1 MIIFQCASIK
11 LDFVTYLDCKTVS
24 RMVAIAS
31 LGIQG
36 IDVTPA
42 VQDFTY
48 QTAKRM
54 AQLESLLKVSN
65 VKVKKY
71 ESDL

>member
-1 MIIFQCASIK
+1 MK

>member
-1 MIIFQCASIK
+1 MV
-11 LDFVTYLDCKTVS
+11 VT
-24 RMVAIAS
+24 AS
-31 LGIQG
+31 LAIQG

-54 AQLESLLKVSN
+54 AQLETLLKVSN
-65 VKVKKY
+65 VKVKKMWL
-71 ESDL
+71 DLQIFSVT